1 MADPVYGNTKKCQMV
16 WCPLKPEKTIKHQI
30 SPNLWFEEG
39 GVALIKCG
47 ILVPKM
53 DILGHLRKF
62 RGHLT
67 LVLNLLAHTNAV
79 FSGLWIQTVRSSN
92 NGGNIA
98 KISCNNTGQHTFFS
112 SLEICYLGLV

>member
-1 MADPVYGNTKKCQMV
+1 MGTPKSAR
-16 WCPLKPEKTIKHQI
+16 WCGVPLNQKKTIKHQI

-112 SLEICYLGLV
+112 SLKICYLGLV